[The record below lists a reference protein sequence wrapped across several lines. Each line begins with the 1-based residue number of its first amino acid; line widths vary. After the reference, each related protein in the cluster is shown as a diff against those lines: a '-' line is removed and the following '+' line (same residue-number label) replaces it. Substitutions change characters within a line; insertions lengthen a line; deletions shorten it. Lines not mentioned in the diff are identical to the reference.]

1 MSEVIPH
8 KKRIG
13 REGKVREYRA
23 PPERL
28 DFGKGGHGVKVRLF
42 DGSEGLGTCLGCKDA
57 PCMTLAVGE
66 TALPE
71 VLSDFPGDPAKEI
84 CPTRAMSWNEG
95 GHTILVNA
103 DGCIG
108 CGLCVARCPYGAIS
122 LSAEGKAI
130 VETSDPDGLT
140 ATCGNESNPAEH
152 AKPERVGQ
160 VGTVGSPA
168 LRGMPNSVAG
178 LGDLESTQFVRNLL
192 IACGIE
198 CRTRRRGDT
207 NVRMDGVLGLA
218 DGRLGVLEIELGNAP
233 LESPRAL
240 LEDVAV
246 LHGRY
251 GIEVKQI
258 DPVSVILGLPNA
270 RSEYFQVIAD
280 IEKVLGVRC
289 RTLTIGSLLV
299 VLWQFQTI
307 DRFPD
312 DLFMT
317 LPGDTDLWPAM
328 NKFISELIPTDQ
340 PYGGA
345 YRPSK

>member
-1 MSEVIPH
+1 MSEVVPH

-13 REGKVREYRA
+13 REGRVRDYLA
-23 PPERL
+23 PAERL
-28 DFGKGGHGVKVRLF
+28 NFGKGGHAVKVRLS
-42 DGSEGLGTCLGCKDA
+42 DGREGRGTCLGCKDA
-57 PCMTLAVGE
+57 PCMTLTAGD
-66 TALPE
+66 TALPKA
-71 VLSDFPGDPAKEI
+71 LRDFPGDPTKEV
-84 CPTRAMSWNEG
+84 CPTRALSWNEG
-95 GHTILVNA
+95 ANTILA
-103 DGCIG
+103 DADTCIG

-130 VETSDPDGLT
+130 VETSDPDRLT
-140 ATCGNESNPAEH
+140 ATCDNGSNPTEH
-152 AKPERVGQ
+152 ANPQRVGQ
-160 VGTVGSPA
+160 LGTVGSPA
-168 LRGMPNSVAG
+168 LWEMPESVAA
-178 LGDLESTQFVRNLL
+178 LGDLASTQFVRNLL

-207 NVRMDGVLGLA
+207 NVRMDGVLSMA
-218 DGRLGVLEIELGNAP
+218 DGRLGVLEIELGNAV
-233 LESPRAL
+233 LDSPRAL

-251 GIEVKQI
+251 GIEINQI

-280 IEKVLGVRC
+280 IEKVLGLQC

-307 DRFPD
+307 DGFAG

-317 LPGDTDLWPAM
+317 SPGDTDLWPAM
-328 NKFISELIPTDQ
+328 TKFISKLISADQ
-340 PYGGA
+340 PYAGA

>member
-1 MSEVIPH
+1 MSEVVPH

-13 REGKVREYRA
+13 REGKVRDYRA

-28 DFGKGGHGVKVRLF
+28 DFGKGGHAVKVRLS
-42 DGSEGLGTCLGCKDA
+42 DGREGRGTCLGCKDA
-57 PCMTLAVGE
+57 PCMTLTAGDA
-66 TALPE
+66 ALPE
-71 VLSDFPGDPAKEI
+71 ALTDFPGDPAKEV
-84 CPTRAMSWNEG
+84 CPTRALSWNEDG
-95 GHTILVNA
+95 NTILVNPDA
-103 DGCIG
+103 CIG

-140 ATCGNESNPAEH
+140 ATCDNEPNPAEH
-152 AKPERVGQ
+152 AKPQRVGQ
-160 VGTVGSPA
+160 LGTVGSPA
-168 LRGMPNSVAG
+168 LREMPESVAA

-218 DGRLGVLEIELGNAP
+218 DGRIGVLEIELGNAV
-233 LESPRAL
+233 LDSPRAL

-251 GIEVKQI
+251 GIEVNQI

-280 IEKVLGVRC
+280 IEKVLGLRG

-307 DRFPD
+307 DGFPG

-317 LPGDTDLWPAM
+317 SPGDTDLWPAM
-328 NKFISELIPTDQ
+328 TKFIFKLISTDQ
-340 PYGGA
+340 PYAGA